1 MQIIILGDGA
11 VGKTSMINQFIDN
24 KFTEDHL
31 ATLGLDFASKKYK
44 LKDSGEEVAI
54 KIWDTAGQE
63 RFKTLT
69 QAFYRKADGVIISFD
84 VTERQSFKNVEN
96 WVESIN
102 MHADKSAARILVGNK
117 IDLEDDR

>member
-1 MQIIILGDGA
+1 M
-11 VGKTSMINQFIDN
+11 GKTSMINQFIDN

-31 ATLGLDFASKKYK
+31 ATLGLDFASKKYNIK
-44 LKDSGEEVAI
+44 ETGEEVSI

-102 MHADKSAARILVGNK
+102 MHADKNAARILVGNK